1 MRTQPSPLQSFKA
14 TLVVGA
20 CFEALFSPTVIRG
33 NLGTTV
39 LPGGVRRRT
48 VRAVTAHRVIF
59 EDERGKEAVFSFPP
73 ASEIRCLGPDEFAWV
88 PSGEGA
94 AALTYRR
101 VAA

>member
-1 MRTQPSPLQSFKA
+1 M
-14 TLVVGA
+14 GA
-20 CFEALFSPTVIRG
+20 SFEAVFAPTVIRG

-39 LPGGVRRRT
+39 IPGGVRRRT
-48 VRAVTAHRVIF
+48 VRAVTTHRVVF
-59 EDERGKEAVFSFPP
+59 LDERGKDAVFSFPP
-73 ASEIRCLGPDEFAWV
+73 ASEMRCLGPDEFAWV